1 MAKVFQTLVP
11 DNSLVSRIIGCEN
24 QVTELYV
31 IDRADKKF
39 VSEHSAE
46 LNKPALYILI
56 NRDKKMLYVGETED
70 SLKRLKNH
78 ESKDFWTE
86 AIVFHSN
93 TASLSTTEVK
103 WLEATTYQYISDL
116 GYYDLSENKVKP
128 QMPPLKKYQDITL
141 QPYFEQV
148 LEYACAAGFDIFLK
162 KKDKKKDEEEK
173 RKDNL
178 IPCFYKRNADAK
190 GLLNP
195 ETEELIVMEGSKINI
210 ENLPN
215 LKPNER
221 LKRKDLIAKF
231 AEQIGEYYVLKENI
245 SFKSPSGAAKFCCG
259 GASNGW
265 SRWKD
270 ENRKPISNY
279 RRSKK
284 G

>member
-46 LNKPALYILI
+46 LSKPALYILI

-70 SLKRLKNH
+70 SLKRIKNH

-128 QMPPLKKYQDITL
+128 QIPPLKKYQDITL
-141 QPYFEQV
+141 QPYFDQV

-162 KKDKKKDEEEK
+162 KKDQKKCEEK
-173 RKDNL
+173 TKKDNL

-190 GLLNP
+190 GMLDP
-195 ETEELIVMEGSKINI
+195 ETEELIVMEGSKISI
-210 ENLPN
+210 VNLPN
-215 LKPNER
+215 LRPLDETKRNE
-221 LKRKDLIAKF
+221 LIANYT
-231 AEQIGEYYVLKENI
+231 EQIGNYYVLKADI

-270 ENRKPISNY
+270 EKGNPIDIYRK
-279 RRSKK
+279 K
-284 G
+284 

>member
-11 DNSLVSRIIGCEN
+11 DDSLVSRIIGCEN
-24 QVTELYV
+24 QVTELFV

-39 VSEHSAE
+39 VAEHSSE

-70 SLKRLKNH
+70 SFKRLKNH

-103 WLEATTYQYISDL
+103 WLEATTYKFLSDL

-148 LEYACAAGFDIFLK
+148 REYTCAAGFDIFLK
-162 KKDKKKDEEEK
+162 QVEKKEEPKK
-173 RKDNL
+173 KDNL
-178 IPCFYKRNADAK
+178 IPCIYTRNADAK
-190 GLLNP
+190 GLLDP
-195 ETEELIVMEGSKINI
+195 DTEELVVLAGSKINP
-210 ENLPN
+210 NDLPN
-215 LKPNER
+215 LKPEQKK
-221 LKRKDLIAKF
+221 KRKALIAGC
-231 AEQIGEYYVLKENI
+231 AERKGDEIILTKDV

-259 GASNGW
+259 GAANGW
-265 SRWKD
+265 GDWKD
-270 ENRKPISNY
+270 ENGTPIELYRKRI
-279 RRSKK
+279 K
-284 G
+284 

>member
-46 LNKPALYILI
+46 LSKPALYILI

-70 SLKRLKNH
+70 SLKRIKNH

-128 QMPPLKKYQDITL
+128 QIPPLKKYQDITL
-141 QPYFEQV
+141 QPYFDQV

-162 KKDKKKDEEEK
+162 KKDQKKCEEK
-173 RKDNL
+173 TKKDNL

-190 GLLNP
+190 GMLDP
-195 ETEELIVMEGSKINI
+195 ETEELIVMEGSKISI
-210 ENLPN
+210 VNLPN
-215 LKPNER
+215 LRPLDETKRNE
-221 LKRKDLIAKF
+221 LIAKHT
-231 AEQIGEYYVLKENI
+231 EKIGNYYVLKANI

-259 GASNGW
+259 GSSNGW

-270 ENRKPISNY
+270 ENGNPIEIYRK
-279 RRSKK
+279 K
-284 G
+284 